1 MKKTLKCVVASISAL
16 AAVTASTL
24 SASAAGCYWIVGSP
38 NNCNSNAANCGT
50 NVYSFC
56 PDYSDLFSFLRS
68 LSSGNLFGDLNGC
81 TNNKDNSCDTPDCTT
96 PDCTTPDCTT
106 PDCTTPD
113 VSDNT
118 PSKPAAPEQGNTASK
133 PGTSTP
139 ADSVSA
145 YEKKVVELVNTERA
159 KYGLSALTLNTEL
172 SSIARAKSQDMSDKK
187 YFSHT
192 SPTYG
197 SPFDMMKSFGIRYNT
212 AGENIA
218 YGYKTPE
225 AVVNGWMNSAGHR
238 ANILNASYKEIGVG
252 YVANGNYWTQMFI
265 G

>member
-1 MKKTLKCVVASISAL
+1 MKKTLKCAAAAISAL
-16 AAVTASTL
+16 AVVTASSL
-24 SASAAGCYWIVGSP
+24 SASAASCLWVVGSP
-38 NNCNSNAANCGT
+38 NNCGSAPNTSNCGT

-56 PDYSDLFSFLRS
+56 PDYSDLFSLLRS
-68 LSSGNLFGDLNGC
+68 LSSGNLFGNSNSCNGSNDSTC
-81 TNNKDNSCDTPDCTT
+81 NTPGCETAPGTGADDSTCDTPDCAA
-96 PDCTTPDCTT
+96 PGS
-106 PDCTTPD
+106 
-113 VSDNT
+113 SDNT
-118 PSKPAAPEQGNTASK
+118 ADNAPSAPDVSK
-133 PGTSTP
+133 PGTST
-139 ADSVSA
+139 DSVSA
-145 YEKKVVELVNTERA
+145 YEKKVVELVNAQRA
-159 KYGLSALTLNTEL
+159 RYGLSALTLNTEL
-172 SSIARAKSQDMSDKK
+172 SAIARAKSQDMRDKN

-252 YVANGNYWTQMFI
+252 YVADGNYWTQMFI